1 MKSLFAWLEKAMQKI
16 LKIAQREYIEVVRT
30 KTFILSIL
38 MTPAIIAIVVF
49 INSRTQRSITG
60 PRPPRTVVVADLSK
74 QLTDQVKASF
84 DQYNV
89 SNPQRQI
96 LVQELYTDSSSDEP
110 AKQKVRNGQLDAY
123 IVLDEDTVEGAGK
136 IHSFTR
142 GTNIAELDLLST
154 VENLLNSAVVNRRC
168 KLRDVSPELLA
179 ELRRRVPAERVDIG
193 SPSQQKRL
201 KEGEQIAKTM
211 VPFFFM
217 FLMFMGIFGMGQHML
232 TSVIEEKNSRVMEVL
247 LSAVSPFELMAGK
260 IVGLA
265 GISLTVIALWT
276 AAACGTVY
284 YGAAH
289 WWDVNIELPAEILP
303 YFVIYFV
310 LGFLMFSS
318 ILAGIGSVCN
328 TLKEAQSLM
337 MPITFMFILPMV
349 AWFNLAQR
357 PDGLLARVLSFL
369 PPLTPMVMTLRLA
382 SNPPPSF
389 LEVSASIILLAA
401 FVPAVMW
408 VAAKVFRTGILM
420 YGKRPGFWEV
430 LRWLRQ
436 R

>member
-1 MKSLFAWLEKAMQKI
+1 MQKI

-74 QLTDQVKASF
+74 QLTDQIKASF

-193 SPSQQKRL
+193 SPSQQKSL

-337 MPITFMFILPMV
+337 MPITFIFILPMV

-436 R
+436 N

>member
-74 QLTDQVKASF
+74 QLTDQIKASF

-193 SPSQQKRL
+193 SPSQQKSL

-337 MPITFMFILPMV
+337 MPITFIFILPMV

-436 R
+436 N

>member
-1 MKSLFAWLEKAMQKI
+1 MPNILE
-16 LKIAQREYIEVVRT
+16 IARREYIEVVRT

-38 MTPAIIAIVVF
+38 MTPAIIAIIIFV
-49 INSRTQRSITG
+49 NSLTQRSITG
-60 PRPPRTVVVADLSK
+60 PRPPRQVVVADLSK
-74 QLTDQVKASF
+74 DLTDEIKASF

-96 LVQELYTDSSSDEP
+96 LLQELYTDESCDEP
-110 AKQKVRNGQLDAY
+110 AKEKVRKGQLDAY
-123 IVLDEDTVEGAGK
+123 IVLDEDTIEGTGK

-142 GTNIAELDLLST
+142 STNIAELDLLST
-154 VENLLNSAVVNRRC
+154 VENLLNSAVVNRLC

-179 ELRRRVPAERVDIG
+179 ELRRRVPVERVDIG
-193 SPSQQKRL
+193 SASQQKRL
-201 KEGEQIAKTM
+201 REGEQIAKTM
-211 VPFFFM
+211 VSFFFM

-260 IVGLA
+260 IMGLA
-265 GISLTVIALWT
+265 GISLTVMTLW
-276 AAACGTVY
+276 AAAASGTAY
-284 YGAAH
+284 YGAAR
-289 WWDVNIELPAEILP
+289 WWDVNIDLPAEIIP

-337 MPITFMFILPMV
+337 MPITFVFILPMV

-382 SNPPPSF
+382 STPPPSF
-389 LEVSASIILLAA
+389 LEVFASIILLAA

-420 YGKRPGFWEV
+420 YGKRPGLWEV
-430 LRWLRQ
+430 IHWLRQ
-436 R
+436 S

>member
-1 MKSLFAWLEKAMQKI
+1 MQKI

-123 IVLDEDTVEGAGK
+123 IVLDEDTIEGAGK

-193 SPSQQKRL
+193 SPSQQKSL

-436 R
+436 N

>member
-1 MKSLFAWLEKAMQKI
+1 MQKI

-30 KTFILSIL
+30 KTFLLSIL
-38 MTPAIIAIVVF
+38 MTPAIIAIVIF
-49 INSRTQRSITG
+49 INSLTQRSITG
-60 PRPPRTVVVADLSK
+60 PRPPRTVLVADMSK
-74 QLTDQVKASF
+74 ELTGEIKASF
-84 DQYNV
+84 DQYNT

-96 LVQELYTDSSSDEP
+96 LLQEP
-110 AKQKVRNGQLDAY
+110 ATDEGFDESAKKKVRDGQLDAY
-123 IVLDEDTVEGAGK
+123 IVLDKDTVEGTGK

-154 VENLLNSAVVNRRC
+154 AENLLNSAIVNRRC
-168 KLRDVSPELLA
+168 KVRDISPELLS
-179 ELRRRVPAERVDIG
+179 ELRRRVPVERMDIG
-193 SPSQQKRL
+193 SASQQKRL

-211 VPFFFM
+211 VSFFFM
-217 FLMFMGIFGMGQHML
+217 FLMFMGIFGMGQHIL

-260 IVGLA
+260 ILGLA
-265 GISLTVIALWT
+265 GISLTVITLW
-276 AAACGTVY
+276 AAAAIGTAY
-284 YGAAH
+284 YGASH
-289 WWDVNIELPAEILP
+289 WWDVNIELPAEIIP

-349 AWFNLAQR
+349 AWFNLAQH

-382 SNPPPSF
+382 STPPPSF
-389 LEVSASIILLAA
+389 LEVFASIILLAA

-408 VAAKVFRTGILM
+408 LAAKVFRTGVLM
-420 YGKRPGFWEV
+420 YGKRPGLWEV
-430 LRWLRQ
+430 IHWLRQ

>member
-1 MKSLFAWLEKAMQKI
+1 MQKI

-30 KTFILSIL
+30 KTFILGIL

-123 IVLDEDTVEGAGK
+123 IVLDEDTIEGAGK

-193 SPSQQKRL
+193 SPSQQKSL

-276 AAACGTVY
+276 AAACGTVI

-420 YGKRPGFWEV
+420 YGKRPGLWEV

>member
-1 MKSLFAWLEKAMQKI
+1 
-16 LKIAQREYIEVVRT
+16 
-30 KTFILSIL
+30 
-38 MTPAIIAIVVF
+38 
-49 INSRTQRSITG
+49 
-60 PRPPRTVVVADLSK
+60 
-74 QLTDQVKASF
+74 
-84 DQYNV
+84 
-89 SNPQRQI
+89 
-96 LVQELYTDSSSDEP
+96 
-110 AKQKVRNGQLDAY
+110 
-123 IVLDEDTVEGAGK
+123 
-136 IHSFTR
+136 
-142 GTNIAELDLLST
+142 
-154 VENLLNSAVVNRRC
+154 
-168 KLRDVSPELLA
+168 
-179 ELRRRVPAERVDIG
+179 
-193 SPSQQKRL
+193 
-201 KEGEQIAKTM
+201 M

-265 GISLTVIALWT
+265 GISLTVIALWA

-337 MPITFMFILPMV
+337 MPITFIFILPMV

>member
-1 MKSLFAWLEKAMQKI
+1 MQKI
-16 LKIAQREYIEVVRT
+16 LKIAQREYVEVVRT
-30 KTFILSIL
+30 KTFILSML

-60 PRPPRTVVVADLSK
+60 PRPPRAVLVADLSK
-74 QLTDQVKASF
+74 ELIDEIKASF
-84 DQYNV
+84 DQYNT

-96 LVQELYTDSSSDEP
+96 LLQELATDDRLDES
-110 AKQKVRNGQLDAY
+110 AKKKVRDGQLDAY
-123 IVLDEDTVEGAGK
+123 IVLDKDTVEGTGK
-136 IHSFTR
+136 IHSFAR
-142 GTNIAELDLLST
+142 GANIAELDLLST
-154 VENLLNSAVVNRRC
+154 VENLLNSAIVNRRC
-168 KLRDVSPELLA
+168 KVRDISPELLA
-179 ELRRRVPAERVDIG
+179 ELHRRVPVERVDIG
-193 SPSQQKRL
+193 SASQQKRL

-211 VPFFFM
+211 VSFFFM

-260 IVGLA
+260 IMGLA
-265 GISLTVIALWT
+265 GISLTVMTLWA
-276 AAACGTVY
+276 AAACGTAY
-284 YGAAH
+284 YGAAR
-289 WWDVNIELPAEILP
+289 WWDVNIDLPAEILP

-337 MPITFMFILPMV
+337 MPITFVFILPMV

-382 SNPPPSF
+382 STPPPSF
-389 LEVSASIILLAA
+389 LEVFASIILLAA

-420 YGKRPGFWEV
+420 YGKRPGLWEV
-430 LRWLRQ
+430 IHWLRQ
-436 R
+436 S

>member
-1 MKSLFAWLEKAMQKI
+1 MQKI

-38 MTPAIIAIVVF
+38 MTPAIIAMIIFV
-49 INSRTQRSITG
+49 NSLTQRSITG
-60 PRPPRTVVVADLSK
+60 PRPPRTVAVADLSK
-74 QLTDQVKASF
+74 ELTDEIKASF

-96 LVQELYTDSSSDEP
+96 LLQELYADNSCDEP
-110 AKQKVRNGQLDAY
+110 AKQKVRNGQLEAY
-123 IVLDEDTVEGAGK
+123 IVLEKDTVEGTGK

-142 GTNIAELDLLST
+142 GTNITELDLLST
-154 VENLLNSAVVNRRC
+154 VENLLNSAIVNRRC
-168 KLRDVSPELLA
+168 KVRDISPELLA
-179 ELRRRVPAERVDIG
+179 ELRRRVPVERVDIG
-193 SPSQQKRL
+193 SASQQKPLRA
-201 KEGEQIAKTM
+201 GEQVTKMM

-217 FLMFMGIFGMGQHML
+217 FLMFMGIFGMGQHIL

-260 IVGLA
+260 IMGLA
-265 GISLTVIALWT
+265 GISLTVMTLWA
-276 AAACGTVY
+276 AAACGTAY
-284 YGAAH
+284 YGGSR
-289 WWDVNIELPAEILP
+289 WWHVNIDLPTEIIP

-337 MPITFMFILPMV
+337 MPITFIFILPMV

-357 PDGLLARVLSFL
+357 PDGPLARVLSFL

-382 SNPPPSF
+382 STPPPSF
-389 LEVSASIILLAA
+389 LEVFASIILLAA

-420 YGKRPGFWEV
+420 YGKRPCLWEV
-430 LRWLRQ
+430 LHWLRQ
-436 R
+436 K

>member
-1 MKSLFAWLEKAMQKI
+1 MRKI

-30 KTFILSIL
+30 KTFLLSIL
-38 MTPAIIAIVVF
+38 MTPAIIAMIIFV
-49 INSRTQRSITG
+49 NSLTQRSITG
-60 PRPPRTVVVADLSK
+60 PRPPRTVAVADLSK
-74 QLTDQVKASF
+74 ELTDEIKASF

-96 LVQELYTDSSSDEP
+96 LLQELYADNSSDEP
-110 AKQKVRNGQLDAY
+110 AKQKVRNGQLEAY
-123 IVLDEDTVEGAGK
+123 IVLEKDTVEGTGT

-142 GTNIAELDLLST
+142 STNITELDLLST
-154 VENLLNSAVVNRRC
+154 VENLLNSAIVNRRC
-168 KLRDVSPELLA
+168 KVRDISPELLA
-179 ELRRRVPAERVDIG
+179 ELRRRVPVERVDIG

-201 KEGEQIAKTM
+201 REGEQIAKTM
-211 VPFFFM
+211 VSFFFM
-217 FLMFMGIFGMGQHML
+217 FLMFMGIFGMGQHIL

-260 IVGLA
+260 IMGLA
-265 GISLTVIALWT
+265 GISLTVMTLWA
-276 AAACGTVY
+276 AAACGTAY
-284 YGAAH
+284 YGGSR
-289 WWDVNIELPAEILP
+289 WWHVNIDLPTEIIP

-337 MPITFMFILPMV
+337 MPITFIFILPMV

-357 PDGLLARVLSFL
+357 PDGPLARVLSFL

-382 SNPPPSF
+382 STPPPSF
-389 LEVSASIILLAA
+389 LEVFASIILLAA

-420 YGKRPGFWEV
+420 YGKRPGLWEV
-430 LRWLRQ
+430 VHWLRQ
-436 R
+436 K

>member
-74 QLTDQVKASF
+74 QLTDQIKASF

-110 AKQKVRNGQLDAY
+110 AKQKVRKGQLDAY
-123 IVLDEDTVEGAGK
+123 IVLDEDTIEGAGK

-193 SPSQQKRL
+193 SASQQKRL

-211 VPFFFM
+211 IPFFFM

-260 IVGLA
+260 VVGLA
-265 GISLTVIALWT
+265 GISLTVIALWA

-337 MPITFMFILPMV
+337 MPITFIFILPMV

-420 YGKRPGFWEV
+420 YGKRPGLWEV

>member
-1 MKSLFAWLEKAMQKI
+1 MQKI
-16 LKIAQREYIEVVRT
+16 LKIAQREYIDVVRT
-30 KTFILSIL
+30 KTFILSVL
-38 MTPAIIAIVVF
+38 MTPAIIAIIIFV
-49 INSRTQRSITG
+49 NSLTQRSITG
-60 PRPPRTVVVADLSK
+60 PRPPRQVVVADLSK
-74 QLTDQVKASF
+74 DLTDEIKASF

-96 LVQELYTDSSSDEP
+96 LLQELYTDESCDEP
-110 AKQKVRNGQLDAY
+110 AKEKVRKGQLDAY
-123 IVLDEDTVEGAGK
+123 IVLDEDTVEGTGK

-142 GTNIAELDLLST
+142 STNIAELDLLST
-154 VENLLNSAVVNRRC
+154 VENLLNSAVVNRLC

-179 ELRRRVPAERVDIG
+179 ELRRRVPVERVDIG
-193 SPSQQKRL
+193 SASQQKRL

-211 VPFFFM
+211 VSFFFM

-260 IVGLA
+260 IIGLA
-265 GISLTVIALWT
+265 GISLTVMTLW
-276 AAACGTVY
+276 AAAAWGTAY
-284 YGAAH
+284 YGAAR
-289 WWDVNIELPAEILP
+289 WWDVNIDLPAEIIP

-337 MPITFMFILPMV
+337 MPITFVFILPMV

-357 PDGLLARVLSFL
+357 PDGPLARVLSFL

-382 SNPPPSF
+382 STPPPSF
-389 LEVSASIILLAA
+389 LEVFASIILLAA

-420 YGKRPGFWEV
+420 YGKRPGLWEV
-430 LRWLRQ
+430 IHWLRQ
-436 R
+436 S

>member
-74 QLTDQVKASF
+74 QLTDQIKASF

-110 AKQKVRNGQLDAY
+110 AKQKVRKGQLDAY
-123 IVLDEDTVEGAGK
+123 IVLDEDTIEGTGK

-193 SPSQQKRL
+193 SPSQQKSL